1 MEWTRELRYKPYAD
15 WGAKTLLDL
24 QAQAAGSDYKLGYH
38 IMPTSGL
45 INGRTVFHIIMDIGT
60 YSTNHILL
68 DRFMV

>member
-1 MEWTRELRYKPYAD
+1 MEWTRELRYKPYDD

-45 INGRTVFHIIMDIGT
+45 LIMDIGT

-68 DRFMV
+68 DRFMF

>member
-1 MEWTRELRYKPYAD
+1 MEWSRELRYKPYAD

-24 QAQAAGSDYKLGYH
+24 QAQAACSDYKLGYH
-38 IMPTSGL
+38 
-45 INGRTVFHIIMDIGT
+45 IMDIGT

>member
-38 IMPTSGL
+38 IMPTAGL
-45 INGRTVFHIIMDIGT
+45 LNGPTGF
-60 YSTNHILL
+60 S
-68 DRFMV
+68 